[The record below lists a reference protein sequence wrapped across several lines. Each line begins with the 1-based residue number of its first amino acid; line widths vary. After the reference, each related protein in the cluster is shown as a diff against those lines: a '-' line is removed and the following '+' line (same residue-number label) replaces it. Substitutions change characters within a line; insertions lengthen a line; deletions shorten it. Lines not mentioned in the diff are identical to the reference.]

1 MPMKRTTMATLCALC
16 VVLAAATLSCS
27 SSANTQARQ
36 AKPAP
41 PPIEFLGAWGAK
53 GTGPGLLGNPRS
65 IATDSFGDVYIA
77 DAGTPTRFVHKFK
90 RDGHPLFSFEPMAPI
105 HDPCAVA
112 VDSGGAIYVLEC
124 GVGALYMFFPDGTL
138 MHTIRG
144 GLFAPA
150 KPSSVAVDFV
160 GRIYVSDAHAKR
172 ILMFMSTGRL
182 LGAMNGSAEFKA
194 DQIATGPNGDIFVCD
209 SSRDWFA
216 HISPT
221 GSIQNE
227 WTWTSENVSTA
238 DHLFLTVTRASVI
251 VLIGNAAAPSLRIF
265 AYDGSEKW
273 KGTLASLDPLLANVT
288 PKGIAATSDGEF
300 FVLDADGPR
309 VLRFHLNLQ

>member
-1 MPMKRTTMATLCALC
+1 MPTKGTTTAVFCALC
-16 VVLAAATLSCS
+16 LAVTAATLSCS
-27 SSANTQARQ
+27 SSAKSQAPG
-36 AKPAP
+36 AKLA
-41 PPIEFLGAWGAK
+41 IEFLGAWGPK
-53 GTGPGLLGNPRS
+53 GIGPGLLGNPRS

-105 HDPCAVA
+105 HDPCAIT

-124 GVGALYMFFPDGTL
+124 GVGALYLFFPDGTL

-144 GLFAPA
+144 GLFAPG
-150 KPSSVAVDFV
+150 KPSSVAVDDV

-172 ILMFMSTGRL
+172 ILMYISTGRL
-182 LGAMNGSAEFKA
+182 LGAMNGSAQFKA

-209 SSRDWFA
+209 SSRNWFA
-216 HISPT
+216 HISPA

-227 WTWTSENVSTA
+227 WTWTAENVSGTE
-238 DHLFLTVTRASVI
+238 HFFLAVTRTKVV
-251 VLIGNAAAPSLRIF
+251 VLTGNAAAPSLRIF

-300 FVLDADGPR
+300 FILDTDAPR
-309 VLRFHLNLQ
+309 VLRFRLNVQ